1 MAKPLY
7 RRVLLK
13 ASGEALMGEQ
23 HFGIDV
29 SVVDRIAS
37 DIAEA
42 RALGV
47 EVGVVIGGGN
57 IFRGVAVASKG
68 GDRVTGDH
76 MGMLATV
83 INSLALR
90 TSLVKIGVDAVV
102 LSAIAMPELCES
114 FSQRQATAYMN
125 AGKVV
130 IFAGGTG
137 NPFFTTDSAAALR
150 AAEIGAD
157 ALFKGTQVDG
167 VYSADPKK
175 DPTAVRYSHISHAE
189 VIRNGLAIMDTAAIA
204 LARENNI
211 PIIVYSIHEKG
222 GFGEILE
229 RRRPLHDRRRLIGGT
244 WCGKSGSRSES
255 DDRRGKFQRHPNAAW
270 TERSRRSRPIL
281 LRCAPAA
288 PRPICSIRSRCRP
301 MAARCRSHQVATVSV
316 PEPRMISVSVW
327 DKSMVGAVDR
337 AIRESNLGFNP
348 IMDGTTLR
356 IPLPELNEQRRKELV
371 KIAHNYAENAK
382 VAVRHVRRDGM
393 EHLKKAEKD
402 GDISED
408 EHRKQSGSRAEN
420 DRRDDL
426 HDRQPAFRQ
435 GSRDHAGLKRP
446 SGEEAE
452 GKK

>member
-1 MAKPLY
+1 MPPKPAL

-23 HFGIDV
+23 GFGIDV

-37 DIAEA
+37 DIKQA
-42 RALGV
+42 RDMDV

-125 AGKVV
+125 QGKVV

-175 DPTAVRYSHISHAE
+175 DPAAKRFDRITHEE
-189 VIRNGLAIMDTAAIA
+189 VLRNGLSIMDTAAIA

-211 PIIVYSIHEKG
+211 PIIVYSIHEEG
-222 GFGEILE
+222 GFGAILRGE
-229 RRRPLHDRRRLIGGT
+229 GRCT
-244 WCGKSGSRSES
+244 VVSE
-255 DDRRGKFQRHPNAAW
+255 A
-270 TERSRRSRPIL
+270 
-281 LRCAPAA
+281 
-288 PRPICSIRSRCRP
+288 
-301 MAARCRSHQVATVSV
+301 
-316 PEPRMISVSVW
+316 
-327 DKSMVGAVDR
+327 
-337 AIRESNLGFNP
+337 
-348 IMDGTTLR
+348 
-356 IPLPELNEQRRKELV
+356 
-371 KIAHNYAENAK
+371 
-382 VAVRHVRRDGM
+382 
-393 EHLKKAEKD
+393 
-402 GDISED
+402 
-408 EHRKQSGSRAEN
+408 
-420 DRRDDL
+420 
-426 HDRQPAFRQ
+426 
-435 GSRDHAGLKRP
+435 
-446 SGEEAE
+446 
-452 GKK
+452 